1 MLAASYNVLVF
12 HFRAAAIATGFVAKL
27 IFQLLVENISAEP
40 PGVFP
45 GILLLRLNQIH
56 TIYYFNLCLA
66 EPLNLL
72 LHCTRA
78 KFIDWRI

>member
-1 MLAASYNVLVF
+1 MPAASYNVLVF
-12 HFRAAAIATGFVAKL
+12 HFKKAAISTGFADKL

-56 TIYYFNLCLA
+56 TTYYFNLCLA
-66 EPLNLL
+66 EPLNIL
-72 LHCTRA
+72 LHCTLA
-78 KFIDWRI
+78 NFID